1 MLNKSKLFV
10 ILLFGLVSGF
20 TIMITGNTLN
30 YWLAKE
36 NISFQS
42 IGIFSFILLPYSIN
56 FLWAPVFDTIK
67 LGYLNRIFGHRL
79 SWICLINFLLS
90 LSIFFISLLNPTN
103 DLILFAFAGLLI
115 SFLSS
120 AQDTI
125 LGALRTEIIAKDK
138 QGAIS
143 GIYIFGYRIGMLISG
158 SGAIYLST
166 YMSWNNIYKIFAIST
181 LCYSIILT
189 IIILNFKDNP
199 KTDNSTINNST
210 SKRKNSVIEFICTI
224 LKPVGSFSL
233 ILTIIVFLVLYR
245 LPDNC
250 INVMINPFLIHIGY
264 NELEI
269 ASAGKFF
276 GILSAIVGGL
286 IASFIMKKKNI
297 LYSLLIFGVIHALA
311 HSMFILQEIYGK
323 NLLLLFTAI
332 GFEGITGGMTMTAY
346 IAFIASI
353 CQGKFRATQY
363 SFFTSMMGLSR
374 AIFPAISGYIVAEFS
389 WSDFFLFIILIT
401 IPSLLILIKITPL
414 LTHIEAKETESVS
427 LGNYSINSSLKRYL
441 DPNNNLTPHQQ
452 FVLDIQEN

>member
-1 MLNKSKLFV
+1 MLNKSKLFIV
-10 ILLFGLVSGF
+10 LLLGLISGF

-36 NISFQS
+36 NISIKS
-42 IGIFSFILLPYSIN
+42 IGIFSFILIPYSIN
-56 FLWAPVFDTIK
+56 FLWAPIFDTVK
-67 LGYLNRIFGHRL
+67 LGYLNIIFGQRL
-79 SWICLINFLLS
+79 SWICLINILLS
-90 LSIFFISLLNPTN
+90 LFIFILSLIDPTAN
-103 DLILFAFAGLLI
+103 LILFALLGVLI
-115 SFLSS
+115 SFFSS

-125 LGALRTEIIAKDK
+125 LGALRTEIIDKDK
-138 QGAIS
+138 QGAVS

-166 YMSWNNIYKIFAIST
+166 YISWHNIYKIFAVSIP
-181 LCYSIILT
+181 CYSIIL
-189 IIILNFKDNP
+189 IIVILSLKDYSQDNLNIAS
-199 KTDNSTINNST
+199 NSTYR
-210 SKRKNSVIEFICTI
+210 KRSDLIGFIRTI
-224 LKPVGSFSL
+224 LQPVGSFSL
-233 ILTIIVFLVLYR
+233 ILTIIIFLVLYR

-276 GILSAIVGGL
+276 GILSAIFGGL

-297 LYSLLIFGVIHALA
+297 LNSLLIFGVIHALA
-311 HSMFILQEIYGK
+311 HSLFIVQEIYGK

-346 IAFIASI
+346 IAFIASL

-374 AIFPAISGYIVAEFS
+374 AIFPAISGYIVAEFG
-389 WSDFFLFIILIT
+389 WSNFFIFIILIT
-401 IPSLLILIKITPL
+401 IPSLLILIEIVPL
-414 LTHIEAKETESVS
+414 LKTQDKY
-427 LGNYSINSSLKRYL
+427 GG
-441 DPNNNLTPHQQ
+441 
-452 FVLDIQEN
+452 